1 MINIDDQ
8 ALIIKNFLPEELFK
22 KITNFK
28 YNKSKSSHKNWEET
42 LYKDD
47 RKLDH
52 TFPGS
57 LTTPGRSKSRQIVT
71 MKEVKF
77 SNIIASI
84 ENGKI
89 KSDNPIFEEF
99 IKILINCPSIPY
111 QVNSRLVI
119 VYYEYE
125 KLSGINW
132 HDDGPYTLNYSFY
145 IHNEWN
151 LDWGGETLIDTGRGL
166 PLASYPHPNF
176 LLAIKNGVKHK
187 VCPVTGPKKR
197 KVLQIRGV
205 FYE

>member
-28 YNKSKSSHKNWEET
+28 YNKTKSSHKTWNEN

-47 RKLDH
+47 RK
-52 TFPGS
+52 S
-57 LTTPGRSKSRQIVT
+57 VT

-77 SNIIASI
+77 SNTIASI
-84 ENGKI
+84 ERGKI
-89 KSDNPIFEEF
+89 KTDDPIFEEF
-99 IKILINCPSIPY
+99 IKILIKCPSIPY

-132 HDDGPYTLNYSFY
+132 HDDHGYVYGLTYYLNRRWS
-145 IHNEWN
+145 HQ
-151 LDWGGETLIDTGRGL
+151 WGGEFMFRDKIQCGYLPVVGNSLII
-166 PLASYPHPNF
+166 
-176 LLAIKNGVKHK
+176 IKAPGMHK
-187 VCPVTGPKKR
+187 VNPVLSPIVPRITIQSF
-197 KVLQIRGV
+197 VA
-205 FYE
+205 